1 MVLLGVGGDNNNP
14 QNLDCGYGGHDHF
27 SPKHLK
33 GHNCPTVDALLSFF
47 CSNNLPV
54 QHHHQRSQSIMDHNL
69 SQVPKKSNTPDTEG
83 HNGRTCQ
90 TGNEL
95 AENFRCVD
103 GLFIHGNRSHT
114 SQVLQPPVGQS
125 TGSVA
130 TEAVTSVG
138 TSLAGSMTS
147 TLSPSAMKA
156 VSQDSPTRNAKKRA
170 AESSTLPRKR
180 RRHSYST
187 SRIPVYQ
194 KRPPSLIRISRD
206 MVNDTIQYLQTLS
219 DRILICDTIFPR
231 EWATMH
237 LATQLLQSRYEEI
250 IMRKEMETDSVSD
263 FESQPTHPEESCQK
277 CAAADKERLYD

>member
-1 MVLLGVGGDNNNP
+1 VGGDNNNP
-14 QNLDCGYGGHDHF
+14 EILNCGFGGHDHF

-95 AENFRCVD
+95 AENFRRVD
-103 GLFIHGNRSHT
+103 GQFIHGSRSHT

-138 TSLAGSMTS
+138 TSLGSSRAS
-147 TLSPSAMKA
+147 TLSPSVIRAEN
-156 VSQDSPTRNAKKRA
+156 QDLPPLNVKKRA
-170 AESSTLPRKR
+170 AESSIVPRKR
-180 RRHSYST
+180 RRDSYST
-187 SRIPVYQ
+187 SQIPGHPQLAYQ
-194 KRPPSLIRISRD
+194 KRPPCLIKISRK
-206 MVNDTIQYLQTLS
+206 MVNDTIQYLQMLS
-219 DRILICDTIFPR
+219 DRILICDTISPR
-231 EWATMH
+231 E
-237 LATQLLQSRYEEI
+237 
-250 IMRKEMETDSVSD
+250 
-263 FESQPTHPEESCQK
+263 
-277 CAAADKERLYD
+277 